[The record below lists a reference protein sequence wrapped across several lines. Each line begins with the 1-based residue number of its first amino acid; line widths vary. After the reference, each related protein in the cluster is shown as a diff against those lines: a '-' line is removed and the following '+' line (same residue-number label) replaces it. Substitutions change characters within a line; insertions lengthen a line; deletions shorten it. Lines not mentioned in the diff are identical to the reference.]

1 MTGAVPLQAYLLLSA
16 VIFTVGLYGVLVRRN
31 AIAVLMSVELMLNA
45 VNINMAAFSRFITPQ
60 AITGQIFAIFVITVA
75 AAEAVVGI
83 ALVISIYRARDTIFV
98 DKINIMKW

>member
-1 MTGAVPLQAYLLLSA
+1 MNAIPLQAYLFLSA
-16 VIFTVGLYGVLVRRN
+16 AIFSVGLYGAFVRRN

-45 VNINMAAFSRFITPQ
+45 VNMNLVAFSRFITPQ
-60 AITGQIFAIFVITVA
+60 MITGQVFAIFVITVA

-83 ALVISIYRARDTIFV
+83 ALVISIYRQQDTIFV